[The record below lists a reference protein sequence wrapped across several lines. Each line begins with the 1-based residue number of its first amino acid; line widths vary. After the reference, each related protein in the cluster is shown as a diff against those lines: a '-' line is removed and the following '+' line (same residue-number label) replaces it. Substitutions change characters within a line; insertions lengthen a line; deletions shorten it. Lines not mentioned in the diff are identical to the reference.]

1 MFRSISSLGSK
12 HILPAFLACCFL
24 SLAAPTGSLFAQ
36 DPPPQNLP
44 PPANP
49 PATSPDSPTKSP
61 QETPAR
67 EGQEV
72 STQDTPATFKV
83 RVNNVLVRVN
93 FLPFTRR
100 SFLRGLGG

>member
-72 STQDTPATFKV
+72 STQDTPAPLKCASTTCWCA
-83 RVNNVLVRVN
+83 LSYG
-93 FLPFTRR
+93 TRTAK
-100 SFLRGLGG
+100 SSPT